1 MGDTAEVIKIREKC
15 GLFSSLVLRQSKHL
29 LNHPSCLLK
38 KKMRQIQQNKC
49 FPPEIVQTFR
59 TI

>member
-1 MGDTAEVIKIREKC
+1 MGDTAEVIKIGEKC
-15 GLFSSLVLRQSKHL
+15 GLFSSPALRQSKHL
-29 LNHPSCLLK
+29 LKHPSCLLK
-38 KKMRQIQQNKC
+38 KKMCQIQQNKC